1 MKRFLL
7 IPFLAISLLQS
18 GGTAAPSPRKSSR
31 ARKKLPYK
39 AKVPGV
45 DPTMGDN
52 VDGDDLVIRR
62 AAVAALGTF
71 AGSVVVVDPST
82 GRILTMVNQ
91 KLALKTGFVPCSTIK
106 LVTAL
111 AALTEGLVSKNT
123 TVFTSRF
130 TSYNLTQALARSN
143 NQYFNILGT
152 RLGFDRVHH
161 YAEMLGL
168 GEKAGLDIPGEQP
181 GYLPLETP
189 EHGGV
194 GMMTSYGDLWQ
205 GNPVFDPVLQ
215 ELHRRKAVVFC
226 HPLPAQCCTA
236 LMPRVAPREALFL
249 EFPYDT
255 GRAVVSLLM
264 SGSFVKY
271 RDIRW
276 IFCHCGGPVPALAGR
291 IRNAMSEM
299 SPEVV
304 ARMAPNG
311 LDYELRRQYY
321 DTADAA
327 YGPTM
332 AAIMNYIPKSQIL
345 FGTDYPFL
353 RVQTNAREITDRGL
367 SAEDMRALQRGN
379 VTALMPQL
387 AN

>member
-1 MKRFLL
+1 M
-7 IPFLAISLLQS
+7 
-18 GGTAAPSPRKSSR
+18 
-31 ARKKLPYK
+31 
-39 AKVPGV
+39 
-45 DPTMGDN
+45 
-52 VDGDDLVIRR
+52 
-62 AAVAALGTF
+62 
-71 AGSVVVVDPST
+71 
-82 GRILTMVNQ
+82 
-91 KLALKTGFVPCSTIK
+91 ALKFREATNHSSGTSHDDACDALCGCAPRGQPLSRRSFLCSAAAAGLGSALSASPAQAQVADVKMGAGTIDVHHHYFPPATQEATFKMLTGVFGDVPERIRNWSPARAVEELDRNGVAKAIISTSARPR
-106 LVTAL
+106 VD
-111 AALTEGLVSKNT
+111 
-123 TVFTSRF
+123 
-130 TSYNLTQALARSN
+130 NLTPEQIRAQARAS
-143 NQYFNILGT
+143 NQYGARMVQDYPERFAQF
-152 RLGFDRVHH
+152 GFLPMPDVEATLQEIE
-161 YAEMLGL
+161 YVFDVL
-168 GEKAGLDIPGEQP
+168 KAP
-181 GYLPLETP
+181 
-189 EHGGV
+189 GV

-215 ELHRRKAVVFC
+215 ELDRRKAVIFC

-264 SGSFVKY
+264 SGSLVKY

-304 ARMAPNG
+304 ARMAPDG

-332 AAIMNYIPKSQIL
+332 AAIMNYIPTSQIL

-353 RVQTNAREITDRGL
+353 RVQTNAKEITDRGL
-367 SAEDMRALQRGN
+367 SAEDMLALQRGN